1 MGIGDFVMAAAI
13 QLASQGTK
21 IIQISFVSRTG
32 REDILTVEQL
42 LGAGYRMPPATR
54 INLWDIYGHMK
65 GKTYPT
71 IDAFLDNAAQGWK
84 TWRESTP
91 LPALTNSEE
100 TTIIKATLHRADIHP
115 KRIRHYRGPVIITMD
130 RPEKYEGE
138 FLHIE
143 TLAWNA
149 LDADPN
155 ARYLC
160 SGIHVFSQFHGKL
173 AAGYQRFRR
182 CKR

>member
-1 MGIGDFVMAAAI
+1 MAASTI
-13 QLASQGTK
+13 VQLAPQGTK
-21 IIQISFVSRTG
+21 IVRISFVSRTG
-32 REDILTVEQL
+32 RENTISLEQL
-42 LGAGYRMPPATR
+42 PGTDYRMPLATM

-65 GKTYPT
+65 GRTYPT
-71 IDAFLDNAAQGWK
+71 IEAFLDDATEGWK
-84 TWRESTP
+84 SWQEYTP
-91 LPALTNSEE
+91 HPAPSNSEE
-100 TTIIKATLHRADIHP
+100 TAIIKAALHRADIHP

-138 FLHIE
+138 FLQIK

-149 LDADPN
+149 LDAAPD
-155 ARYLC
+155 ARNLC

-173 AAGYQRFRR
+173 AAGYERFRR